1 MLFTLA
7 CASGLFAGSYVTAI
21 TFVGHKVFLDYYQI
35 GADDECD
42 DSPFEPWNNRELKG
56 HTEGPHSPFGLIW
69 QIASATGWTPRYIM
83 WNISYPMLL
92 LMAADTPRYV
102 DTKEA
107 QKKARRNYCKGKQAL
122 DFFQTRLSKDE

>member
-1 MLFTLA
+1 
-7 CASGLFAGSYVTAI
+7 
-21 TFVGHKVFLDYYQI
+21 
-35 GADDECD
+35 
-42 DSPFEPWNNRELKG
+42 
-56 HTEGPHSPFGLIW
+56 
-69 QIASATGWTPRYIM
+69 M